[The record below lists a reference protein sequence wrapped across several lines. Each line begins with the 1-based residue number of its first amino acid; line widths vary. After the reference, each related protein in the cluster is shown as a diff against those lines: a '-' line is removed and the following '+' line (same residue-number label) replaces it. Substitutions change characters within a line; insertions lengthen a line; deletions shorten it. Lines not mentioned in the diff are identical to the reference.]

1 MMLVSELFLRFHALR
16 SRASHTDITRRNERN
31 ILPCASVDA
40 PRSRSLSLWTMSG
53 LFRHAGKLQN
63 AASQLK
69 TPSLYQQ
76 KRFIGDLPVKPNKYI
91 EDWGTYRE
99 NVEYTFKWNAQ
110 SFLKIATFAMLVP
123 ALIYTV
129 AVKEFDHTDEK
140 YNRAKRDFMG
150 NAVDRKHNAT
160 KDKGM

>member
-1 MMLVSELFLRFHALR
+1 
-16 SRASHTDITRRNERN
+16 
-31 ILPCASVDA
+31 
-40 PRSRSLSLWTMSG
+40 MSW
-53 LFRHAGKLQN
+53 LYRHAGKTQQVVN
-63 AASQLK
+63 QLK
-69 TPSLYQQ
+69 TPVFHQQ
-76 KRFIGDLPVKPNKYI
+76 KRFVGDLPVKPNKYI

-110 SFLKIATFAMLVP
+110 SLLKIATFAVLTP

-140 YNRAKRDFMG
+140 YNRGKRDFMG
-150 NAVDRKHNAT
+150 NATDRKHNAT

>member
-1 MMLVSELFLRFHALR
+1 
-16 SRASHTDITRRNERN
+16 
-31 ILPCASVDA
+31 
-40 PRSRSLSLWTMSG
+40 MSG

-63 AASQLK
+63 AANQLK

-99 NVEYTFKWNAQ
+99 NVEYTFKWNAK
-110 SFLKIATFAMLVP
+110 SFLKIATFSMLVP
-123 ALIYTV
+123 ALIYTT